1 LVHSCN
7 KLYIESTHKDI
18 LKEIRSWAKDKNWY
32 RQVHDLALAA
42 GICLYYQPTLSAEE
56 VSRVI
61 GYIEDTWQGDIEI
74 EL

>member
-1 LVHSCN
+1 MVHSCN
-7 KLYIESTHKDI
+7 KLYIESPHEDI

-32 RQVHDLALAA
+32 RQVNDLYPR

-61 GYIEDTWQGDIEI
+61 EYIEDTWQGDIEI